1 MRNRV
6 SLGKA
11 TLIFAC
17 LITGA
22 VLLFGIFSLIEST
35 LDKAGNVGS
44 EQENSRISGN
54 ILYESEWYMPKDSL
68 ESILILGI
76 DKRMDGTEDRQESEQ
91 ADFLVLVV
99 MDKEAESYRI
109 LHINR
114 DTMTDIPQTDMF
126 GEVYSHM
133 RGQLTLAHTYGNDDK
148 LRCRN
153 VVNTVENLLYG
164 INIDHYLS
172 MTMDAVSILNDSIGG
187 VTLQLMDDFTELDES
202 FVKDAVVTLRGEQA
216 LTYVRARS
224 SLEDSSNLHRME
236 RQQQYIT
243 ELLEK
248 LSSYDFENNTDTLV
262 KAGEY
267 LVSDCTIDQLSRM
280 IQRMGSYTYEGT
292 VSLKGEAV
300 KGAEF
305 MEYYVDEQA
314 LQQLVV
320 EVFYELQ
327 D

>member
-1 MRNRV
+1 MKNRV

-11 TLIFAC
+11 TLIFVC

-76 DKRMDGTEDRQESEQ
+76 DKRTDGTEDRQESEQ

-99 MDKEAESYRI
+99 MDKEADSYRI

-114 DTMTDIPQTDMF
+114 DTMTDIPQTDIF

-202 FVKDAVVTLRGEQA
+202 FVKDAVVTLKGEQA

-236 RQQQYIT
+236 
-243 ELLEK
+243 
-248 LSSYDFENNTDTLV
+248 LSSSILPN
-262 KAGEY
+262 
-267 LVSDCTIDQLSRM
+267 C
-280 IQRMGSYTYEGT
+280 
-292 VSLKGEAV
+292 LKN
-300 KGAEF
+300 
-305 MEYYVDEQA
+305 
-314 LQQLVV
+314 
-320 EVFYELQ
+320 
-327 D
+327 